1 MFFLS
6 LIVLS
11 VVFFKWDRTKGSK
24 DVEYHDSMQ
33 ANTDDSI
40 DDVDCDSSYE
50 FVNEYLLPHK
60 VSIKQGKNFK
70 TVIGDQ
76 PMRAGGKYFFQILVN
91 QGYLFKVG
99 VCRR

>member
-1 MFFLS
+1 M
-6 LIVLS
+6 
-11 VVFFKWDRTKGSK
+11 
-24 DVEYHDSMQ
+24 EYHDTMQ
-33 ANTDDSI
+33 ANTEDSI
-40 DDVDCDSSYE
+40 DDVDYDSSYE

-91 QGYLFKVG
+91 KGYLFKVG
-99 VCRR
+99 VCRRQINPEEVSAPQFVTSLLF